1 MTSVDLYRLVDDLP
15 DDPVDDTVVVWK
27 MIMRRNSIRLT

>member
-15 DDPVDDTVVVWK
+15 DDPVDDTVGVRK
-27 MIMRRNSIRLT
+27 MIMRRNSIWWT